1 MASVHDLHP
10 EHAAQAA
17 PSTPAGQIIA
27 ALEGMAK
34 SLITQQLKSMFDS
47 ADDVLFEMADK
58 SKQGD
63 EKQRFLATMR
73 TVRLERPR
81 ILDAFQKALHD
92 ALLRKDETA
101 TPAEVDLDDLEKWTL
116 QES

>member
-1 MASVHDLHP
+1 MAATVRALYP
-10 EHAAQAA
+10 GQAAQAA
-17 PSTPAGQIIA
+17 PTAPAGQVIT
-27 ALEGMAK
+27 ALEQMAS
-34 SLITQQLKSMFDS
+34 SLITEQLRSMFAS

-101 TPAEVDLDDLEKWTL
+101 TPAEVDLDDLEK
-116 QES
+116 